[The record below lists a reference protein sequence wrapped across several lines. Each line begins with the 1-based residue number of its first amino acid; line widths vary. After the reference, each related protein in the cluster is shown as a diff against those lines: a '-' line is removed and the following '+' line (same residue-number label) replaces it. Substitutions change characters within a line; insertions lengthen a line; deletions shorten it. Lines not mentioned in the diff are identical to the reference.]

1 MKPSSSSSLSTSTS
15 VTASTS
21 QRRLISCSNSER
33 ETPAIIP
40 LDYNYHI
47 MAPSSHQLTYNARS
61 AGLHPPHEPEVD
73 VDIEVDYPYSSLFG
87 DPIPPPPPDDY
98 FGAALQT
105 PPFLRC
111 TSLDFS
117 SEEDHLLN
125 QPVMK
130 DHPPSRLFSQ
140 VPYTSA
146 LDRKFSSSL
155 QQTAIPRLK
164 PPDIHILPNTSSGG
178 GSSSEKQQSP
188 NLTLSTSYDNTLK
201 PSSFDINE
209 NMKTSKGHTEGS
221 RRVSNI
227 SADFQAHVGGLS
239 CQKPSKIPM
248 PRQFS
253 QDSFSSGEWFRSS
266 TLDYPEFCKM
276 PKLRPSSKN
285 VMSIKCAEMPTDS
298 PVAAMINDSN
308 GSSSEREE
316 RLMQDTQVLEA
327 PSAYLEDLQ
336 IKDKTRSLSSLN
348 EAIVLSPREY
358 IKQRRKSVIPQVE
371 AERSSVSS
379 PVRESAPSLLP
390 KPLDIPETIDETQSF
405 KHENS
410 PVILKD
416 SITTG
421 GDFRIEQGRFHKKPS
436 FTILSEKSPQSS
448 RAQSPQ
454 LQKGRIES
462 TPLNKRYLQQKS
474 LSSHTIKFPQ
484 LTHIDDSSR
493 PSVQFNM
500 TGKYNA
506 SKLPTQKGILQY
518 RESLTTSSQDTL
530 PPQLLKRRN
539 SSLPSIV
546 DETKVD
552 REEMKSCE
560 TLPLI
565 TDPYRS
571 SIPRI
576 SRSDLYLRPETAVIP
591 PGALPRPLKHNPN
604 PTRKQKGLLKV
615 FNNQESLSKIPLRS
629 NWESIDDMWIERRQK
644 PTLAPLP
651 SKTRRRSSSTSP
663 SRRSSTVTTSDRRS
677 SNLSTVT
684 TSDFSFRR
692 PSLVNNNKTMQS
704 SQLQRRKSVFQIP
717 SPAFKSKSSLAG
729 AASKSTAKGR
739 TARVAKPTTLSP
751 ILGTPNKDSGSISP
765 SRARAQ
771 RADSIDAGSDST
783 SRRDSLSKIP
793 VPNQVTSR
801 SNSRMSSQPS
811 SRVVSRS
818 SSPLKEIS
826 IPLSLSGRLSRAS
839 ERTLSQTG
847 SKTVSRV
854 GSRTTSRANSRTPSR
869 STSRASTRPLSLPG
883 SRPLSRM
890 EQAKEIANSRSN
902 SRLSLT
908 SIRRGGSVSPNVGR
922 KAPVQT
928 VRKRRISV
936 SLSPKLG
943 RRLAARRTSISPTT
957 KRTKVYKRSRSK
969 SRSREERKTS
979 QSRIPI
985 SKKLSRSKSPP
996 KTKAALDTGLR
1007 RISSLRLNS
1016 TKSSKPHA
1024 INKKTPNSQR
1034 KLTSDVKRVTSVEGK
1049 KKLLNLSKKEST
1061 NLKKSSTSGNRLE
1074 KEKSSLRKKV
1084 HLKNG
1089 GGKLTNAK
1097 TPIVKEASATTKQA
1111 ILAETKGKT
1120 ESISALAGTTIITA
1134 SDGEKIKSRGAAST
1148 VGLTAAA
1155 IASLKRQPSAA
1166 SLIRVSSRLSMLN
1179 KKRSDGNPS
1188 KQVVT
1193 DSHGTEIVD
1202 HNSSTE
1208 DGRVISPLKQLLD
1221 QQHLA
1226 GLEGT
1231 ATIPAAILEKS
1242 QKTLESVQKTVTVA
1256 TDEIH
1261 KTINE
1266 NLTNL
1271 KSLEQDM
1278 GITSNGMISPTSSV
1292 TTVVEN
1298 KPTQAGTGGMSV
1310 SRQGT
1315 AEKLDTE
1322 GMLSLPNQTSPTP
1335 PSQPI
1340 EAAVSIL
1347 NGDTKEP
1354 THSALSN
1361 GSLVDHG
1368 AAAARTAIAANDRTY
1383 QGLVEAKGDSATSTV
1398 EVGQMAIEDKSFSTG
1413 PKNFENDVKRRSPD
1427 GQGGSQAGS
1436 GASQEYLENKSA
1448 SDPIVDDV
1456 ESQKGCCRCC
1466 SRICMPCRRSHC
1478 SRCCRRDQKASS
1490 TPTADEGDQQ
1500 PVLSATSSAT
1510 TTNLEVI
1517 NEKSRNIET
1526 NKKTS
1531 CWQKLNCCR
1540 SCQKQS
1546 PDMFDSSQRPAP
1558 TMVPPK
1564 QSKCGLCLS
1573 KIFCCRSVNKIDPT
1587 TGDETVVKKCCFC
1600 IPCRKKRETSN
1611 LRGSSLS
1618 GVAWQDPEI
1627 GGVSAQPAEL
1637 DAQEGLEQ
1645 KEGCCKRFCNFLL
1658 CCRKSKVA
1666 AGEGRRASIKQPPVE
1681 DTRNRLHVDLVEY
1694 NSKMKGAIPILPLY
1708 LAWFCAIC
1716 NVLIPGL
1723 GTLLSGFFCICV
1735 GIPRFSQFDS
1745 AKARVGSLIINIIV
1759 ATAQL
1764 FCVLFCFVGWG
1775 WSIWW
1780 ASIMLKVAKKL
1791 NKIRKVERMEMEEE
1805 KRQAEAA
1812 AAAAATAAA
1821 TKAANPTETEASKA

>member
-1 MKPSSSSSLSTSTS
+1 MKPSSSSSLSTPTS

-21 QRRLISCSNSER
+21 QRRLICCSNSER
-33 ETPAIIP
+33 ETPAVIP

-47 MAPSSHQLTYNARS
+47 MAPSSHQFTYNARS
-61 AGLHPPHEPEVD
+61 VGLHPPHEPEVD
-73 VDIEVDYPYSSLFG
+73 VDIDVDHPYSSLFG

-98 FGAALQT
+98 FGAALPT

-140 VPYTSA
+140 VPYTSP

-164 PPDIHILPNTSSGG
+164 PPEIHILPNTSSGG
-178 GSSSEKQQSP
+178 GSSSERQQSP
-188 NLTLSTSYDNTLK
+188 NLTLSTFYDNTLK

-209 NMKTSKGHTEGS
+209 KMKASKGHTEGS

-227 SADFQAHVGGLS
+227 SADFQAHVGGLSS

-266 TLDYPEFCKM
+266 PLDYPEFCKM

-285 VMSIKCAEMPTDS
+285 VMSIKCDEMPTDS

-316 RLMQDTQVLEA
+316 RIMQGTQVLET

-336 IKDKTRSLSSLN
+336 IKDKTRSLSSSLN

-358 IKQRRKSVIPQVE
+358 IKQRRKNVIPQE
-371 AERSSVSS
+371 DAERSIVSS
-379 PVRESAPSLLP
+379 PVRESASSLLP

-484 LTHIDDSSR
+484 LTLIDDSSR

-506 SKLPTQKGILQY
+506 SKLPMQKGILQY

-546 DETKVD
+546 DETKMD

-615 FNNQESLSKIPLRS
+615 FNNQESISKIPLRS

-644 PTLAPLP
+644 PTLAPLH
-651 SKTRRRSSSTSP
+651 SKARRRSSSTSP

-692 PSLVNNNKTMQS
+692 PSLVNNNKTVQS

-717 SPAFKSKSSLAG
+717 SPAFKRKSSLAG

-765 SRARAQ
+765 SRVRAQ

-783 SRRDSLSKIP
+783 SRKDSLSKIP
-793 VPNQVTSR
+793 VRNQVTSR
-801 SNSRMSSQPS
+801 SNSRMSSQAS

-818 SSPLKEIS
+818 SSPLKDIS

-839 ERTLSQTG
+839 ERTLSQIG

-854 GSRTTSRANSRTPSR
+854 GSRATSRANSRTPSR

-902 SRLSLT
+902 SRLSLA
-908 SIRRGGSVSPNVGR
+908 SIRRGGSVSPNVRR
-922 KAPVQT
+922 KASVQT

-943 RRLAARRTSISPTT
+943 RQLAARKTSISPTT
-957 KRTKVYKRSRSK
+957 KRPKVYKRGRSK

-1016 TKSSKPHA
+1016 TKSSKPHT

-1034 KLTSDVKRVTSVEGK
+1034 KLTSDVKRATSVEGK
-1049 KKLLNLSKKEST
+1049 KKILNLSKKEST
-1061 NLKKSSTSGNRLE
+1061 NLKKSSTSGNRVE
-1074 KEKSSLRKKV
+1074 KEKSSSRKKV
-1084 HLKNG
+1084 QLKNG
-1089 GGKLTNAK
+1089 GRKLTNAK

-1111 ILAETKGKT
+1111 VSAETKGKT
-1120 ESISALAGTTIITA
+1120 ESISALAGTTVNTA
-1134 SDGEKIKSRGAAST
+1134 SDGEKVKSRGAAST

-1179 KKRSDGNPS
+1179 KKRSDGIPS

-1208 DGRVISPLKQLLD
+1208 DGRAISPLKQLLD
-1221 QQHLA
+1221 QQNLA

-1242 QKTLESVQKTVTVA
+1242 QKTLESVQKTVTTA

-1298 KPTQAGTGGMSV
+1298 KPVQAGTGGMSV

-1315 AEKLDTE
+1315 AEKLDAE
-1322 GMLSLPNQTSPTP
+1322 GMLSLPSQTSPTP

-1347 NGDTKEP
+1347 NGDTKEA

-1361 GSLVDHG
+1361 GSLVDQG
-1368 AAAARTAIAANDRTY
+1368 AAAATTAIAANDRTY
-1383 QGLVEAKGDSATSTV
+1383 QGLVEAKGDSVTSTV
-1398 EVGQMAIEDKSFSTG
+1398 EVGQMGIEEKSFSTG

-1436 GASQEYLENKSA
+1436 GASTMAAL
-1448 SDPIVDDV
+1448 
-1456 ESQKGCCRCC
+1456 
-1466 SRICMPCRRSHC
+1466 
-1478 SRCCRRDQKASS
+1478 KA
-1490 TPTADEGDQQ
+1490 
-1500 PVLSATSSAT
+1500 
-1510 TTNLEVI
+1510 TN
-1517 NEKSRNIET
+1517 
-1526 NKKTS
+1526 
-1531 CWQKLNCCR
+1531 
-1540 SCQKQS
+1540 
-1546 PDMFDSSQRPAP
+1546 
-1558 TMVPPK
+1558 
-1564 QSKCGLCLS
+1564 
-1573 KIFCCRSVNKIDPT
+1573 
-1587 TGDETVVKKCCFC
+1587 
-1600 IPCRKKRETSN
+1600 
-1611 LRGSSLS
+1611 
-1618 GVAWQDPEI
+1618 
-1627 GGVSAQPAEL
+1627 
-1637 DAQEGLEQ
+1637 
-1645 KEGCCKRFCNFLL
+1645 
-1658 CCRKSKVA
+1658 
-1666 AGEGRRASIKQPPVE
+1666 
-1681 DTRNRLHVDLVEY
+1681 
-1694 NSKMKGAIPILPLY
+1694 
-1708 LAWFCAIC
+1708 
-1716 NVLIPGL
+1716 
-1723 GTLLSGFFCICV
+1723 
-1735 GIPRFSQFDS
+1735 
-1745 AKARVGSLIINIIV
+1745 
-1759 ATAQL
+1759 
-1764 FCVLFCFVGWG
+1764 
-1775 WSIWW
+1775 
-1780 ASIMLKVAKKL
+1780 
-1791 NKIRKVERMEMEEE
+1791 
-1805 KRQAEAA
+1805 
-1812 AAAAATAAA
+1812 
-1821 TKAANPTETEASKA
+1821 